1 VKSLATVT
9 GKTKTRVIKQNV
21 ERKSLWRRIFS
32 PITLSILGV
41 LMLLGMGVFAYFY
54 SSYST
59 MIDARLRGD
68 ILIRT
73 TGIYAAPRSIRD
85 GQSGWTLASL
95 KAYLDALGYVD
106 SGKEAD
112 ARRGRYQIKG
122 NTIEIRTS
130 GDAVI
135 NSARQFPNI
144 AVTFNANGKGV
155 DKIVDLDSKKTLNSA
170 LLEPEQLTAV
180 SNEKEKQ
187 KQKLISYKDLPQDY
201 INAVVAIEDRQFFEH
216 SGINVRGIFRALLR
230 NASEGEAQQGGSS
243 ITQQLV
249 KNFFLTPERTL
260 KRKSQEIMIS
270 LVLETKLKKEEIFQ
284 LYANEIF
291 MGQNGSYS
299 IHGVGEAAQVYFN
312 KDVVNLNL
320 QECAFLAGIIRG
332 PSLYSPYRDPER
344 AKARRNQVLDSMVEA
359 GSITREQADKA
370 KATELKIESKK
381 KTLNSDA
388 PYFLDY
394 LQQQVSNE
402 MATRDMA
409 RESFRVYTTIDMDL
423 QRAAD
428 KALSDTLA
436 QLDPL
441 FSKRK
446 KNPVPPGT
454 LQAALVAM
462 NAKTGEIL
470 AMSGG
475 RDYSASQLNRAVE
488 ANRQPGSV
496 FKPIVYAAAL
506 NTAFDSGTEDAIT
519 PASVFMDEPKTFL
532 YGGSK
537 TYDPGNFGDKYSN
550 KNVTVRDALVHSLN
564 VITVEIAEKVGYNKI
579 TQMAQKLELPRPQA
593 LPSTALGASEAT
605 PLQIAQAY
613 TAFANGGSLSEAVAL
628 KRVTNNEGAT
638 VNEIKSQKQQAL
650 RPEIAWLMTNIMQD
664 VLNRGTAARAR
675 SMGFTATAAG
685 KTGTSRDG
693 WFAGYTPN
701 LVCVV
706 WVGFDDNSELGLE
719 GSKSALP
726 IWASFMKQALAIKP
740 ELGGSEFAKPDG
752 IAEEEIDPAS
762 GLLSDETVCPVH
774 RTEYFIEGTQPTEK
788 CSSQSGEDL
797 PLDPP
802 PAQPDEPAD
811 TPPAGE
817 RRPPPAGERRP
828 PPPPVD
834 RRPPP
839 PTGERRPFD
848 RPPGERPPPPPPAGR
863 RPPPGDDPLGN
874 MKRMMR
880 ERRDGVRN

>member
-21 ERKSLWRRIFS
+21 ERKSLWRRLFS
-32 PITLSILGV
+32 PITLSILGI
-41 LMLLGMGVFAYFY
+41 LLLAGVIVFAYFY
-54 SSYST
+54 SSYSS

-73 TGIYAAPRSIRD
+73 TGIFAAPRSIRD
-85 GQSGWTLASL
+85 GQSSWTLASL
-95 KAYLDALGYVD
+95 KSYLDSLGYVD

-112 ARRGRYQIKG
+112 ARRGRYQVKG

-135 NSARQFPNI
+135 NGTRQFPNI
-144 AVTFNANGKGV
+144 VVSFNASGKGV

-170 LLEPEQLTAV
+170 MLEPEQLTAV

-201 INAVVAIEDRQFFEH
+201 INAVVAIEDRQFFQH
-216 SGINVRGIFRALLR
+216 SGVNVRGIMRALLR

-260 KRKSQEIMIS
+260 KRKSQEVMIS

-344 AKARRNQVLDSMVEA
+344 ARARRNQVLDSMVEA
-359 GSITREQADKA
+359 GFITRDQADKA

-394 LQQQVSNE
+394 LQQQVANE
-402 MATRDMA
+402 MASRDMA

-428 KALSDTLA
+428 KAVSDTLT

-506 NTAFDSGTEDAIT
+506 NTAFESGTEDAIT

-550 KNVTVRDALVHSLN
+550 RNVTVRDALVHSLN
-564 VITVEIAEKVGYNKI
+564 VITVEIAEKVGYNKVS
-579 TQMAQKLELPRPQA
+579 QMAQKLELPRPQA

-613 TAFANGGSLSEAVAL
+613 TAFANGGSLSNAVAL
-628 KRVTNNEGAT
+628 RRVTTTEGAT
-638 VNEIKSQKQQAL
+638 VSEIKAQKQQAL
-650 RPEIAWLMTNIMQD
+650 RPEVAWLMTSIMQD

-675 SMGFTATAAG
+675 SMGFSATAAG

-740 ELGGSEFAKPDG
+740 ELGGSEFTKPEG
-752 IAEEEIDPAS
+752 IAEAEIDPAS

-788 CSSQSGEDL
+788 CSSQSPDDL
-797 PLDPP
+797 PADAPTAP
-802 PAQPDEPAD
+802 TSEPAD
-811 TPPAGE
+811 MPPAE
-817 RRPPPAGERRP
+817 RRPPPPPGDRPPPPPGERRP
-828 PPPPVD
+828 PPP
-834 RRPPP
+834 
-839 PTGERRPFD
+839 GERRPSD
-848 RPPGERPPPPPPAGR
+848 RPPGERPPPPPAAGR

-880 ERRDGVRN
+880 ERRDGQRN

>member
-9 GKTKTRVIKQNV
+9 DKAKTRVIKQNV
-21 ERKSLWRRIFS
+21 ERKSIWRRIFS
-32 PITLSILGV
+32 PLTLSILGV
-41 LMLLGMGVFAYFY
+41 ILVICGIVFVYFY
-54 SSYST
+54 TMYSK

-85 GQSGWTLASL
+85 GQTSWSQASL
-95 KAYLDALGYVD
+95 KTYLDSLGYVE
-106 SGKEAD
+106 SSKEAD
-112 ARRGRYQIKG
+112 SKRGRYTIKG

-130 GDAVI
+130 ADAFV
-135 NSARQFPNI
+135 NSVRQFPNI
-144 AVTFNANGKGV
+144 VVTFNGKGV

-170 LLEPEQLTAV
+170 LLEPEQLTAI

-187 KQKLISYKDLPQDY
+187 KQKLVSYKDLPKEY
-201 INAVVAIEDRQFFEH
+201 VNAVVAIEDRQFFEH
-216 SGINVRGIFRALLR
+216 SGINVRGIFRALVR
-230 NASEGEAQQGGSS
+230 NVSEGEAQQGGSS
-243 ITQQLV
+243 VTQQLV

-260 KRKSQEIMIS
+260 KRKLQEIMIA
-270 LVLETKLKKEEIFQ
+270 LVLETKLTKEEIFQ

-299 IHGVGEAAQVYFN
+299 INGVGEAAEVYFN

-320 QECAFLAGIIRG
+320 QESAFLAGIIRG

-344 AKARRNQVLDSMVEA
+344 AKARRNQVLESMVEA
-359 GSITREQADKA
+359 QFITREQADKA
-370 KATELKIESKK
+370 KATELKIETKK
-381 KTLNSDA
+381 KALNSDA

-394 LQQQVSNE
+394 LQQQIANE
-402 MATRDMA
+402 MAAHDSA
-409 RESFRVYTTIDMDL
+409 RESYRVYTTIDMDL

-470 AMSGG
+470 AMTGG

-506 NTAFDSGTEDAIT
+506 NTAFEKGNDDAIT
-519 PASVFMDEPKTFL
+519 PATVFMDAPKTFL

-564 VITVEIAEKVGYNKI
+564 VVTVEIAEKVGYGKVA
-579 TQMAQKLELPRPQA
+579 QMAQKLGLPRPQA
-593 LPSTALGASEAT
+593 LPSTALGAAEAT
-605 PLQIAQAY
+605 PLQVAQAY
-613 TAFANGGSLSEAVAL
+613 TAFANGGSLSDAIAL
-628 KRVTNNEGAT
+628 KRVTNSDGTMISEP
-638 VNEIKSQKQQAL
+638 KSQKQQAL
-650 RPEIAWLMTNIMQD
+650 RPEIAWLMTSIMQD
-664 VLNRGTAARAR
+664 VLSRGTASRAR
-675 SMGFTATAAG
+675 SMGFNAVAAG

-701 LVCVV
+701 LVCAV

-719 GSKSALP
+719 GAKSALP
-726 IWASFMKQALAIKP
+726 IWTAFMKQALASRP

-752 IAEEEIDPAS
+752 ISSAEIDPSS
-762 GLLSDETVCPVH
+762 GLLADEAVCPVH
-774 RTEYFIEGTQPTEK
+774 RTEYFIEGTQPTET
-788 CSSQSGEDL
+788 CSSQPAGEVPDA
-797 PLDPP
+797 PLAPP
-802 PAQPDEPAD
+802 REPAD
-811 TPPAGE
+811 AEPPAERPPIEKRPAERPPAE
-817 RRPPPAGERRP
+817 RRPAERPPVERRP
-828 PPPPVD
+828 APP
-834 RRPPP
+834 
-839 PTGERRPFD
+839 E
-848 RPPGERPPPPPPAGR
+848 
-863 RPPPGDDPLGN
+863 DPLGH

-880 ERRDGVRN
+880 ERQQRN

>member
-41 LMLLGMGVFAYFY
+41 LLLIGIGVFAYFY

-85 GQSGWTLASL
+85 GQSSWTLTSL
-95 KAYLDALGYVD
+95 KTYLDSLGYVD

-112 ARRGRYQIKG
+112 VRRGRYQIKG

-144 AVTFNANGKGV
+144 AVTFNAGGKGV

-216 SGINVRGIFRALLR
+216 SGVNVRGIFRALLR

-359 GSITREQADKA
+359 GFITREQADKA

-394 LQQQVSNE
+394 MQQQVANE
-402 MATRDMA
+402 MASRDMA

-446 KNPVPPGT
+446 KNPVPTGT

-462 NAKTGEIL
+462 NARTGEIL

-628 KRVTNNEGAT
+628 KRVTNSEGAT

-762 GLLSDETVCPVH
+762 GLLADETVCPVH

-788 CSSQSGEDL
+788 CSSQSNEDL
-797 PLDPP
+797 PVDTP
-802 PAQPDEPAD
+802 PAQPGEPSD
-811 TPPAGE
+811 TPPGD
-817 RRPPPAGERRP
+817 RPPPPGDRRP
-828 PPPPVD
+828 PPPAD
-834 RRPPP
+834 RRPPPP

-848 RPPGERPPPPPPAGR
+848 RPPGDRPPPPQPSGR

-880 ERRDGVRN
+880 ERREGVRN

>member
-1 VKSLATVT
+1 MATVT
-9 GKTKTRVIKQNV
+9 RKPNTRVIRQTV
-21 ERKSLWRRIFS
+21 ERKSFLRRIFS

-41 LMLLGMGVFAYFY
+41 LLVIGGIVFVYFY
-54 SSYST
+54 STYSK

-73 TGIYAAPRSIRD
+73 TGIYASPRSIRD
-85 GQSGWTLASL
+85 GQASWELTSL
-95 KAYLDALGYVD
+95 KTYLDSLGYVET
-106 SGKEAD
+106 GKEAD
-112 ARRGRYQIKG
+112 KKRGRYEIKG
-122 NTIEIRTS
+122 KTIEIRTS
-130 GDAVI
+130 ADAII

-155 DKIVDLDSKKTLNSA
+155 DKIVDLDTKKNLNSA
-170 LLEPEQLTAV
+170 LLEPEQLTAI
-180 SNEKEKQ
+180 SNEKDKQ

-201 INAVVAIEDRQFFEH
+201 INAVVAIEDRQFFQH
-216 SGINVRGIFRALLR
+216 SGVNVRGIMRALLR

-260 KRKSQEIMIS
+260 KRKAQEVMIS

-299 IHGVGEAAQVYFN
+299 IQGVGEAAQVYFN

-332 PSLYSPYRDPER
+332 PSLYSPYKDNGER
-344 AKARRNQVLDSMVEA
+344 GKARRNQVLDSMVEA
-359 GSITREQADKA
+359 GSITRDQADKA
-370 KATELKIESKK
+370 KATELKIESRK
-381 KTLNSDA
+381 KTMNSDA

-394 LQQQVSNE
+394 LQQQVANE
-402 MATRDMA
+402 MATHDMA

-428 KALSDTLA
+428 KAVADTLA

-462 NAKTGEIL
+462 NAKTGEVV

-475 RDYSASQLNRAVE
+475 RDYSASQFNRATD

-496 FKPIVYAAAL
+496 FKPIVYATAL
-506 NTAFDSGTEDAIT
+506 NTAFDNGTEDAIT

-564 VITVEIAEKVGYNKI
+564 VVTVEIAEKVGYNKV
-579 TQMAQKLELPRPQA
+579 TQMAQKLGLPRPQA

-605 PLQIAQAY
+605 PLQVAQAY

-628 KRVTNNEGAT
+628 KRVTNTEGAT
-638 VNEIKSQKQQAL
+638 ISETKSQKQQAL

-675 SMGFTATAAG
+675 SMGFTSMAAG

-719 GSKSALP
+719 GAKSALP

-740 ELGGSEFAKPDG
+740 ELGGNEFTKPEG
-752 IAEEEIDPAS
+752 IASEEIDPAS
-762 GLLSDETVCPVH
+762 GLLADETVCPVH

-788 CSSQSGEDL
+788 CSSQSPSDL
-797 PLDPP
+797 PVDAPLAPP
-802 PAQPDEPAD
+802 NEPMD
-811 TPPAGE
+811 T
-817 RRPPPAGERRP
+817 
-828 PPPPVD
+828 PPPPV
-834 RRPPP
+834 
-839 PTGERRPFD
+839 ERRPGGD
-848 RPPGERPPPPPPAGR
+848 RPPADRPPPPPPGGR
-863 RPPPGDDPLGN
+863 RPGDRPPGDRPPPPQPQGMRPPPPQGDDPLGH
-874 MKRMMR
+874 MKRMLR
-880 ERRDGVRN
+880 ERREGARN

>member
-1 VKSLATVT
+1 LATVT
-9 GKTKTRVIKQNV
+9 RKPRTRVIKQNV
-21 ERKSLWRRIFS
+21 ERKSFLRRIFS
-32 PITLSILGV
+32 PITFSILGV
-41 LMLLGMGVFAYFY
+41 FLLIGAMVFAYFY
-54 SSYST
+54 STYSK
-59 MIDARLRGD
+59 MINARLRGD

-73 TGIYAAPRSIRD
+73 TGIFAAPRSIRD
-85 GQSGWTLASL
+85 GQSSWSLASL
-95 KAYLDALGYVD
+95 KTYLDLLGYVD

-112 ARRGRYQIKG
+112 AKRGRYIIKG

-130 GDAVI
+130 SDAVI

-155 DKIVDLDSKKTLNSA
+155 DKIIDLDSKKTLTSA
-170 LLEPEQLTAV
+170 LLEPEQLTAI
-180 SNEKEKQ
+180 SNEKDKQ
-187 KQKLISYKDLPQDY
+187 KQKLISYKDLPKDY

-230 NASEGEAQQGGSS
+230 NVSEGETQQGGSS

-249 KNFFLTPERTL
+249 KNFFLTSERTF

-270 LVLETKLKKEEIFQ
+270 LVLETKLTKEEIFQ

-299 IHGVGEAAQVYFN
+299 INGVGEAAQVYFN

-320 QECAFLAGIIRG
+320 QEAAFLAGIIRG

-344 AKARRNQVLDSMVEA
+344 AKARRNQVLDSMFEA
-359 GSITREQADKA
+359 GFITRDEADKA

-394 LQQQVSNE
+394 LQQQVANE
-402 MATRDMA
+402 MATHDMA

-428 KALSDTLA
+428 KAVSDTLA
-436 QLDPL
+436 QLDPI

-462 NAKTGEIL
+462 NARTGEIL

-506 NTAFDSGTEDAIT
+506 NTAFDKGTEDAIT
-519 PASVFMDEPKTFL
+519 PATVFMDEPKTFL

-564 VITVEIAEKVGYNKI
+564 VITVEIAEKVGYNKV

-605 PLQIAQAY
+605 PLQVAQAY
-613 TAFANGGSLSEAVAL
+613 TAFANGGNLSQAVAL
-628 KRVTNNEGAT
+628 KRVTNAEGAT
-638 VNEIKSQKQQAL
+638 ISETKAQKQQAL
-650 RPEIAWLMTNIMQD
+650 RPEVAWLMTSIMQD
-664 VLNRGTAARAR
+664 VLNRGTASRARA
-675 SMGFTATAAG
+675 MGFNALAAG

-740 ELGGSEFAKPDG
+740 ELGGSEFSRPDG
-752 IAEEEIDPAS
+752 IASAEIDPAS
-762 GLLSDETVCPVH
+762 GLLADETVCPVH

-788 CSSQSGEDL
+788 CSSQPGGEL
-797 PLDPP
+797 PMDALPGPPNEPMDAEP
-802 PAQPDEPAD
+802 PA
-811 TPPAGE
+811 E
-817 RRPPPAGERRP
+817 RRPPERPSAERP
-828 PPPPVD
+828 PPPP
-834 RRPPP
+834 
-839 PTGERRPFD
+839 GRRPFD
-848 RPPGERPPPPPPAGR
+848 RPPADRPPPPPPDGR
-863 RPPPGDDPLGN
+863 RPAPTDDPLGN

-880 ERRDGVRN
+880 ERRDGVKN

>member
-1 VKSLATVT
+1 MKSLATVT

-21 ERKSLWRRIFS
+21 ERKSIWRRIFS
-32 PITLSILGV
+32 PVTLFILGILV
-41 LMLLGMGVFAYFY
+41 LAGGIVFAYFY

-73 TGIYAAPRSIRD
+73 TGIFAAPRSIRD
-85 GQSGWTLASL
+85 GQSSWSLATL
-95 KAYLDALGYVD
+95 KTYLDSLGYVD

-122 NTIEIRTS
+122 NTIEIRSS

-135 NSARQFPNI
+135 NGTRQFPNI
-144 AVTFNANGKGV
+144 AVSFNASGKGV

-201 INAVVAIEDRQFFEH
+201 INAVVAIEDRQFFQH
-216 SGINVRGIFRALLR
+216 SGVNVRGILRALLR
-230 NASEGEAQQGGSS
+230 NASEGETQQGGSS

-249 KNFFLTPERTL
+249 KNFFLTSERTF

-359 GSITREQADKA
+359 GFITREQADKG

-394 LQQQVSNE
+394 MQQQVANE
-402 MATRDMA
+402 MANRDMA

-506 NTAFDSGTEDAIT
+506 NTAFENGTEDAIT

-564 VITVEIAEKVGYNKI
+564 VITVEIAEKVGYNKV
-579 TQMAQKLELPRPQA
+579 TQMAQKLQLPRPQA

-628 KRVTNNEGAT
+628 KRVTNTEGAT
-638 VNEIKSQKQQAL
+638 VSETKAQKQQAL
-650 RPEIAWLMTNIMQD
+650 RPEVAWLMTNIMQD

-740 ELGGSEFAKPDG
+740 ELGGSEFTRPEG
-752 IAEEEIDPAS
+752 IAEAEIDPAS
-762 GLLSDETVCPVH
+762 GLLADETVCPVH
-774 RTEYFIEGTQPTEK
+774 RTEYFIEGTQPSEK
-788 CSSQSGEDL
+788 CSSQSADEL
-797 PLDPP
+797 PADV
-802 PAQPDEPAD
+802 PATPSDEPAD
-811 TPPAGE
+811 VPPAE
-817 RRPPPAGERRP
+817 RR

-839 PTGERRPFD
+839 PLPGERRPPPPPGERRPMD
-848 RPPGERPPPPPPAGR
+848 RPPGDRPPPPPPAAGR

-880 ERRDGVRN
+880 GRDGVKN

>member
-9 GKTKTRVIKQNV
+9 RQPKTRVIKQNV
-21 ERKSLWRRIFS
+21 ERKSFLRRIFS

-41 LMLLGMGVFAYFY
+41 LLLIGGIVFAYFY
-54 SSYST
+54 STYST

-73 TGIYAAPRSIRD
+73 TGIFAAPRSIRD
-85 GQSGWTLASL
+85 GQSSWSLTSL
-95 KAYLDALGYVD
+95 KTYLDLLGYVD

-112 ARRGRYQIKG
+112 ARRGRYLIKG

-130 GDAVI
+130 GDAII

-144 AVTFNANGKGV
+144 AVTFNASGKGV

-170 LLEPEQLTAV
+170 LLEPEQLTAI

-201 INAVVAIEDRQFFEH
+201 INAVVAIEDRQFFGH
-216 SGINVRGIFRALLR
+216 SGVNVRGIFRAILR

-260 KRKSQEIMIS
+260 KRKSQEVMIS

-332 PSLYSPYRDPER
+332 PSLYSPYRDKGER

-359 GSITREQADKA
+359 GFITREQADKA

-381 KTLNSDA
+381 TTLNSDA

-394 LQQQVSNE
+394 LQQQVANE
-402 MATRDMA
+402 MATHDMA

-428 KALSDTLA
+428 KAVSDTLA

-475 RDYSASQLNRAVE
+475 RDYSASQLNRAIE

-496 FKPIVYAAAL
+496 FKPIVFAAAL

-519 PASVFMDEPKTFL
+519 PATVFMDEPKTFL

-579 TQMAQKLELPRPQA
+579 TQMAQKLGLPRPQA

-605 PLQIAQAY
+605 PMQIAQAY

-628 KRVTNNEGAT
+628 KRVTNTEGAT
-638 VNEIKSQKQQAL
+638 ISETKSQKQQAL
-650 RPEIAWLMTNIMQD
+650 RPEIAWLMTSIMQD

-740 ELGGSEFAKPDG
+740 ELGGSEFTKPEG
-752 IAEEEIDPAS
+752 IADEEIDPAS
-762 GLLSDETVCPVH
+762 GLLADETVCPVH

-788 CSSQSGEDL
+788 CSSQSADDL
-797 PLDPP
+797 PAEAPLVPSN
-802 PAQPDEPAD
+802 EPAD
-811 TPPAGE
+811 TPPPPAD
-817 RRPPPAGERRP
+817 RRPPDRQPGDRPPPNGRRPVERAPGDRP
-828 PPPPVD
+828 PPPPS
-834 RRPPP
+834 
-839 PTGERRPFD
+839 GQ
-848 RPPGERPPPPPPAGR
+848 
-863 RPPPGDDPLGN
+863 RPPPGDDPLGH
-874 MKRMMR
+874 MKRMLR
-880 ERRDGVRN
+880 ERREGVKN